1 MTKVYNKYK
10 ELNKDVLLKEDDF
23 IEDASEFLM
32 KREGYRPDQL
42 KSRESVYDA
51 FMEHFRVQN
60 VNEITALRDLDYVKN
75 RTNDEQKAQLGR
87 LMDTYDSMDSDFG
100 FKAAQDY
107 VGGVLSAPSTIGGL
121 FSGGVTKLGA
131 VAANQGTKLGIKGV
145 INQSLKNKAL
155 LATVAADAAVAGGTV
170 AAQEET
176 RVETG
181 IKEEISLKNIGL
193 ATGLG
198 VVASGGLTGFSAYK
212 KGVRKN

>member
-1 MTKVYNKYK
+1 MTKVYNKYT

-32 KREGYRPDQL
+32 KREGYRPEQL

-100 FKAAQDY
+100 LGGDTRTRGWGLLGVGSGA
-107 VGGVLSAPSTIGGL
+107 GGVGDAARGEWDGALTAVVAAAARGAAH
-121 FSGGVTKLGA
+121 A
-131 VAANQGTKLGIKGV
+131 VA
-145 INQSLKNKAL
+145 
-155 LATVAADAAVAGGTV
+155 
-170 AAQEET
+170 
-176 RVETG
+176 
-181 IKEEISLKNIGL
+181 
-193 ATGLG
+193 
-198 VVASGGLTGFSAYK
+198 
-212 KGVRKN
+212 

>member
-1 MTKVYNKYK
+1 MTKVYNKYT

-75 RTNDEQKAQLGR
+75 RANDEQKAQLGR

-107 VGGVLSAPSTIGGL
+107 VGGVLSAPSTL
-121 FSGGVTKLGA
+121 
-131 VAANQGTKLGIKGV
+131 
-145 INQSLKNKAL
+145 
-155 LATVAADAAVAGGTV
+155 
-170 AAQEET
+170 
-176 RVETG
+176 
-181 IKEEISLKNIGL
+181 
-193 ATGLG
+193 
-198 VVASGGLTGFSAYK
+198 
-212 KGVRKN
+212 